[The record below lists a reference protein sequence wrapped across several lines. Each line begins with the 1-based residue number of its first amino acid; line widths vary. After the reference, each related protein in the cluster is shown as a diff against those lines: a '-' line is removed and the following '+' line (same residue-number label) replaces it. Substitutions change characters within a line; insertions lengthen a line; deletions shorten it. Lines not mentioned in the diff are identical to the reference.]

1 MSIATQPLE
10 NVIAAQPMTEY
21 EQFFFDLK
29 GFLILKGVL
38 TPEDVQR
45 SSSIGQNRMYS
56 PKTIR

>member
-1 MSIATQPLE
+1 MNDTDK
-10 NVIAAQPMTEY
+10 
-21 EQFFFDLK
+21 FFFDLK